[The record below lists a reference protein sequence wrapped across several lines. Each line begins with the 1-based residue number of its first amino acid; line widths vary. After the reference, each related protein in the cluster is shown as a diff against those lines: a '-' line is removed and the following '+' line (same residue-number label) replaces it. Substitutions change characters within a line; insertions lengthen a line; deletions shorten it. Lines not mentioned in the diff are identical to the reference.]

1 MSGAQRKPLH
11 DKRHPNGKIN
21 CTLAPIKSPC
31 RAVCKMD
38 EATGFCVGCLRTLG
52 EIAAWGQADED
63 FKQQVLLQIAVRQIT
78 HQGLIV

>member
-1 MSGAQRKPLH
+1 MSGAQRKPQQ
-11 DKRHPNGKIN
+11 DQCHPHGEIN

-38 EATGFCVGCLRTLG
+38 EATGLCVGCWRTLG

-63 FKQQVLLQIAVRQIT
+63 FKQQVLRRISVRRVT
-78 HQGLIV
+78 H